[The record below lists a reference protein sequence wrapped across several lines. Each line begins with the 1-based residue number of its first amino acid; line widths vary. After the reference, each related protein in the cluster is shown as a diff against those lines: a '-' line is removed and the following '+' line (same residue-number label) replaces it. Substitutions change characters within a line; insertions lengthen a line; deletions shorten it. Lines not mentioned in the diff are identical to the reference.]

1 MSEDAKDGVVTCK
14 IMNYSK
20 FLYNQE
26 KRAKAN
32 KKVKQETKEIR
43 LSDTIADNDLKTKA
57 KQADK
62 FMKDGNKV
70 QVTIPYKGRQ
80 MAYINHGKEVMKH
93 FQEFL
98 TCEYKIIKPVKIEGN
113 NVFMMIEATKK

>member
-1 MSEDAKDGVVTCK
+1 MSEDVKDGVATCK

-20 FLYNQE
+20 FVYAQE
-26 KRAKAN
+26 KRARAN
-32 KKVKQETKEIR
+32 KKTKQETKEIR

-62 FMKDGNKV
+62 FMSSGDKV
-70 QVTIPYKGRQ
+70 QITIPYKGRQ

-113 NVFMMIEATKK
+113 HVFMMIEAAKK